1 MISRFP
7 IVPRDWSLR
16 VVANIDN
23 VRQAASFGVY
33 ETFCP
38 GHNAAGDV
46 VRRVQERSP
55 STWDAYEQRC
65 ALLASNVS
73 PGSRPDETKEEADL
87 SPTSPTS
94 TELEDGPSPEPFGT
108 VAKRRH
114 STPIGFPSSAASLP
128 DAAARS
134 QLPFPTSSPSSA
146 TFAMP
151 TPERRVR
158 WTGHKLKLTDYL
170 IKPVQRICKYP
181 LLLDQLKNKRRAQ
194 SASEDDNDALM
205 EPDSTGR
212 SGDTLRRATE
222 AMREMTS
229 RVNRA
234 SEKEAHNLR
243 SALIHSR
250 LVFTNPPLPSSNAS
264 GAPQPPAASSPSSSE
279 SSHGHSNP
287 VSMSSSFAASSS
299 VSTSPGSGGA
309 SQPPVALAS
318 VPAPAPGPRIAYLT
332 ADFVS
337 SLGPC
342 LLAGA
347 LDVVQH
353 PVQRAKY
360 LGAFLYAG
368 GYCILAK
375 IPKGGRVYEPR
386 HWFALSEVEVVD
398 IEEDDREF
406 PFSLT
411 CRHDASV
418 QSADGITDVLRF
430 KNTTRRAIQHYTR
443 IPSASAATGTTSSL
457 LRHARRRR
465 PYGWR

>member
-7 IVPRDWSLR
+7 ASLVTAFR
-16 VVANIDN
+16 VVANN
-23 VRQAASFGVY
+23 FNASQAASFCVY

-46 VRRVQERSP
+46 VRRVQERAP
-55 STWDAYEQRC
+55 SAWDAYEQRC

-94 TELEDGPSPEPFGT
+94 TEMEHAPPLEPFAT

-114 STPIGFPSSAASLP
+114 STPIGFPSSASSLP
-128 DAAARS
+128 DGTAARS

-146 TFAMP
+146 TFALP
-151 TPERRVR
+151 TPERKVR
-158 WTGHKLKLTDYL
+158 WTAGHKLKLTDFL

-181 LLLDQLKNKRRAQ
+181 LLLDQLKDKRYAQ
-194 SASEDDNDALM
+194 SVSDDEREDQEGN
-205 EPDSTGR
+205 
-212 SGDTLRRATE
+212 TLRRATE

-250 LVFTNPPLPSSNAS
+250 LVFTNPPLSSMATAAGATHLS
-264 GAPQPPAASSPSSSE
+264 GASSPSSSE

-287 VSMSSSFAASSS
+287 VSMSSYSSAP
-299 VSTSPGSGGA
+299 TSPSSAGA
-309 SQPPVALAS
+309 SHTVPVPVPP
-318 VPAPAPGPRIAYLT
+318 PAPGPRLAYLT

-398 IEEDDREF
+398 IEEDDRK
-406 PFSLT
+406 FSFI
-411 CRHDASV
+411 AA
-418 QSADGITDVLRF
+418 Q
-430 KNTTRRAIQHYTR
+430 KRAER
-443 IPSASAATGTTSSL
+443 
-457 LRHARRRR
+457 
-465 PYGWR
+465 